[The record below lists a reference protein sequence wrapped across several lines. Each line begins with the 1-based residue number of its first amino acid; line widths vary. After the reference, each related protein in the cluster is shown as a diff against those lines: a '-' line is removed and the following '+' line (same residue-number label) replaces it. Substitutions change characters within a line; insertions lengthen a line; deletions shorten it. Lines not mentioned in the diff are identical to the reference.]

1 MFTFL
6 RSRLRFAGR
15 IGWVDGRRGYP
26 GDEQYVEVILHRS
39 AGAPSEDK
47 SMLTETAGTEA
58 QVATVLPMRTGRQA

>member
-26 GDEQYVEVILHRS
+26 GDDHFVELALHRPAS
-39 AGAPSEDK
+39 MPAEPEVVDEFPAEDAWPATTVRPVAAGS
-47 SMLTETAGTEA
+47 
-58 QVATVLPMRTGRQA
+58 GR